1 MTKPTSTT
9 RALAGRLESAN
20 FTAPAEQMVLPEVP
34 TVPPIEPAMPSKGSA
49 AYTALV
55 DLVQGPLTT
64 LDWVRFRENWK
75 LGDAMYCLK
84 KLGWHWVAEDVVAD
98 GRSCAQYT
106 LSPAH
111 AEIAARKLG
120 EQQ

>member
-20 FTAPAEQMVLPEVP
+20 FTAPAEQMVLP